1 MTAQI
6 RSWKEKLQVCVFEP
20 ETCRSQDLWPNSGYD
35 RPKDEDAYYENTRWI
50 NRDLIPMPQER
61 RTFDVLSYA
70 GTALI
75 SCFGQRVRIL
85 TWSYLGYWTVTGVNV
100 SSWSVG
106 SGLLALGLS
115 PREAIG
121 VVVGPHDPDPHGKVA
136 SSSDSQVIGSVL
148 TGLLAVAGGWVGE
161 KQHIG
166 FTVATRFSWGMN
178 GSYFPV
184 LLRVF
189 IGSMWLGLQAYWGGQ
204 SLRVLIGAII
214 PGAYHR

>member
-1 MTAQI
+1 M
-6 RSWKEKLQVCVFEP
+6 
-20 ETCRSQDLWPNSGYD
+20 
-35 RPKDEDAYYENTRWI
+35 
-50 NRDLIPMPQER
+50 
-61 RTFDVLSYA
+61 
-70 GTALI
+70 
-75 SCFGQRVRIL
+75 
-85 TWSYLGYWTVTGVNV
+85 TGVNI
-100 SSWSVG
+100 SAWSVG

-121 VVVGPHDPDPHGKVA
+121 VVVGFHQSHSHGRA
-136 SSSDSQVIGSVL
+136 FNSRDEQVIGSVL
-148 TGLLAVAGGWVGE
+148 TGILAVAGGWVGE

-178 GSYFPV
+178 GSFFPV

-214 PGAYHR
+214 PGE